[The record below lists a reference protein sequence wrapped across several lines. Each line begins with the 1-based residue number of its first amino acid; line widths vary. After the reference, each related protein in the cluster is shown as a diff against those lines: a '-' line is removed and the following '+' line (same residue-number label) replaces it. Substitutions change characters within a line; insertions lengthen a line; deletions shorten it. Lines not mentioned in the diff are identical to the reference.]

1 MKTIIL
7 IYWDLALEVKRNQNK
22 EKPETGNAVFSD
34 ELGKHEEKLTKYM
47 GYKCRIPFRST

>member
-22 EKPETGNAVFSD
+22 EKPETSNAVFSD
-34 ELGKHEEKLTKYM
+34 ELGKHEEKLAKYM
-47 GYKCRIPFRST
+47 G